1 MKTTINNKEYDVEK
15 GTKVIDVIDN
25 SERRYLG
32 CRIDNNDKPL
42 DAVIPEN
49 SVIELVDLH
58 SHSGIQMYQASLRYV
73 VLMACNK
80 ILPKKRIIFNY
91 SVSRSI
97 FTSIVGLGHPL
108 NHETF
113 VQIRDEVDRII
124 RADLPIRFNRK
135 SREEVIKF
143 YESVGYNDKI
153 QLLKYEHRKELS
165 LYECDGYLNFLYSPL
180 VPSTGFLTKYALKMY
195 APGLLIQY
203 PRLECGCEIPPFEEE
218 KSFRAA
224 LKEANRWN
232 NTIKID
238 SIAQINN
245 IIEQGKALELIN
257 LCETRHNAQ
266 LTHLG
271 DKIEDNIDNIK
282 VICVAGPSSSGKT
295 TFTNRLR
302 IELTSR
308 GIEPL
313 MISMDNF
320 YKGSDYPLDED
331 GKPDYEHINSLNLDL
346 FDEVIVKLVSGEET
360 SLPIFNFAN
369 KETTF
374 TEPVKLKKNQPI
386 LIEGIHALNP
396 EIMPSVPD
404 ENKYRVYIA
413 PLGQMRYDTHT
424 PISISDLRLMRRMVR
439 DHRSR
444 ATSVERTI
452 ETWDS
457 VRKGE
462 FRWIYPNQNN
472 ADFVYNSELTYE
484 IPVMRK
490 YLIPLLNNISKESH
504 VYYVAKRMLKFL
516 NFFEDISDKWIPS
529 NSILREFIGDSIF
542 YTNDVK

>member
-1 MKTTINNKEYDVEK
+1 MKAIINNVELDVKE

-25 SERRYLG
+25 SERRYIG
-32 CRIDNNDKPL
+32 CTIDNNDKPL
-42 DAVIPEN
+42 DIVIPEN
-49 SVIELVDLH
+49 SKIELIELN
-58 SHSGIQMYQASLRYV
+58 SHAGIRIYQASLRYV
-73 VLMACNK
+73 VLMACNRV
-80 ILPKKRIIFNY
+80 LPKKRIIFNY

-97 FTSIVGLGHPL
+97 FASIVGLGHPL
-108 NHETF
+108 NYGEFTKI
-113 VQIRDEVDRII
+113 QQEVDKII
-124 RADLPIRFNRK
+124 KADLPIRFNKK
-135 SREEVIKF
+135 SREEVINF

-153 QLLKYEHRKELS
+153 QLLKYEKRKSLS

-180 VPSTGFLTKYALKMY
+180 VPSTGFLTKYSLKQY
-195 APGLLIQY
+195 APGLLIHY

-218 KSFRAA
+218 RAFRAA

-232 NTIKID
+232 NTIKLD
-238 SIAQINN
+238 SIAQMNEL
-245 IIEQGKALELIN
+245 IEKGKALELIN

-271 DKIEDNIDNIK
+271 DKIEDNIENIK
-282 VICVAGPSSSGKT
+282 IICVAGPSSSGKT

-308 GIEPL
+308 GFEPL
-313 MISMDNF
+313 MISMDDF
-320 YKGSDYPLDED
+320 YKGSDYPLDEE
-331 GKPDYEHINSLNLDL
+331 GKPDYEHINSLNLEL
-346 FDEVIVKLVSGEET
+346 FDEVIVKLVSGEEVP
-360 SLPIFNFAN
+360 LPIFNFSN

-374 TEPVKLKKNQPI
+374 TEPKKLRKNQPI

-396 EIMPSVPD
+396 EIIPSIPD

-413 PLGQMRYDTHT
+413 PLGQLRYDTHT
-424 PISISDLRLMRRMVR
+424 PMSISDLRLMRRMVR
-439 DHRSR
+439 DHFTRS
-444 ATSVERTI
+444 TSVERTI

-462 FRWIYPNQNN
+462 FRWIYPYQNN

-490 YLIPLLNNISKESH
+490 YLIPLLNNVPRESH
-504 VYYVAKRMLKFL
+504 VFATAKRMLKFL
-516 NFFEDISDKWIPS
+516 NFFEDITDKWIPS

-542 YTNDVK
+542 YAEDYK

>member
-1 MKTTINNKEYDVEK
+1 MKAIINNVELDVKE

-25 SERRYLG
+25 SERRYIG
-32 CRIDNNDKPL
+32 CTIDNNDKPL
-42 DAVIPEN
+42 DIVIPEN
-49 SVIELVDLH
+49 SKIELIELN
-58 SHSGIQMYQASLRYV
+58 SHAGIRIYQASLRYV
-73 VLMACNK
+73 VLMACNRV
-80 ILPKKRIIFNY
+80 LPKKRIIFNY

-97 FTSIVGLGHPL
+97 FASIVGLGHPL
-108 NHETF
+108 NYGEFTKI
-113 VQIRDEVDRII
+113 QQEVDKII
-124 RADLPIRFNRK
+124 KADLPIRFNKK
-135 SREEVIKF
+135 SREEVINF

-153 QLLKYEHRKELS
+153 QLLKYEKRKSLS

-180 VPSTGFLTKYALKMY
+180 VPSTGFLTKYSLKQY
-195 APGLLIQY
+195 APGLLIHY

-218 KSFRAA
+218 RAFRAA

-232 NTIKID
+232 NTIKLD
-238 SIAQINN
+238 SIAQMNEL
-245 IIEQGKALELIN
+245 IEKGKALELIN

-271 DKIEDNIDNIK
+271 DKIEDNIENIK
-282 VICVAGPSSSGKT
+282 IICVAGPSSSGKT

-308 GIEPL
+308 GFEPL
-313 MISMDNF
+313 MISMDDF
-320 YKGSDYPLDED
+320 YKGSDYPLDEE
-331 GKPDYEHINSLNLDL
+331 GKPDYEHINSLNLEL
-346 FDEVIVKLVSGEET
+346 FDEVIVKLVSGEEVP
-360 SLPIFNFAN
+360 LPIFNFSN

-374 TEPVKLKKNQPI
+374 TEPKKLRKNQPI

-396 EIMPSVPD
+396 EIIPSIPD

-413 PLGQMRYDTHT
+413 PLGQLRYDTHT
-424 PISISDLRLMRRMVR
+424 PMSISDLRLMRRMVR
-439 DHRSR
+439 DHFTRS
-444 ATSVERTI
+444 TSVERTI

-462 FRWIYPNQNN
+462 FRWIYPYQNN

-490 YLIPLLNNISKESH
+490 YLIPLLNNVPRESH
-504 VYYVAKRMLKFL
+504 VFATAKRMLKFL
-516 NFFEDISDKWIPS
+516 NFFEDITDKWIPS

-542 YTNDVK
+542 YAEEYK